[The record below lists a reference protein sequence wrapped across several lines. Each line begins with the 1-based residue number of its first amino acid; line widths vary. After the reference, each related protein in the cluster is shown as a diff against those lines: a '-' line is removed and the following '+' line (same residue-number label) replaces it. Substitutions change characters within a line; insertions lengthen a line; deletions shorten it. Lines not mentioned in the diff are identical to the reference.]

1 MNRLIYILLIF
12 IFPFA
17 TQAQDEINI
26 ATKEFSESF
35 KYKKNFTIELNGE
48 RADVNVQGEN
58 IDEIQIKARVISK
71 NSSKSLAKSDLESMN
86 VILEKIGK
94 TVYARNYIS
103 VKVSDEK
110 PSSNLKVVFDIKVP
124 MSCNVVIN
132 NAFGEIQLNNLNGVI
147 NLNTRYTKINMAY
160 LGGQGKVESLL
171 GDVNIHSSFGAY
183 NFLLNRADL
192 LLENSDGYFDIE
204 SKYGAIE
211 ATIKPELEMMKIKG
225 VSVDIVLIVDD
236 ISASYYNLVS
246 TNGKIQIDKN
256 LKLDYKFNESD
267 EVQKIEINKGV
278 DCSKLNIDT
287 QYGTITLNKTS
298 I

>member
-1 MNRLIYILLIF
+1 MNRFLNILLIF
-12 IFPFA
+12 VFPVILC
-17 TQAQDEINI
+17 AQEEINI
-26 ATKEFSESF
+26 STKDYSETF
-35 KYKKNFTIELNGE
+35 KYKKNFTVELNGE
-48 RADVNVQGEN
+48 RAEVNVQGED

-71 NSSKSLAKSDLESMN
+71 NSSKREAESDLKNMN

-94 TVYARNYIS
+94 TIYARNYIS
-103 VKVSDEK
+103 IKANDEK

-124 MSCNVVIN
+124 RSCNIKIN

-147 NLNTRYTKINMAY
+147 NLNTRYSKINMAY

-183 NFLLNRADL
+183 SLLLNRADL

-211 ATIKPELEMMKIKG
+211 ATIKPELEMMKVKG
-225 VSVDIVLIVDD
+225 VSVDILLIVDD
-236 ISASYYNLVS
+236 ITASYYNLVS

-256 LKLDYKFNESD
+256 LNIDYKVNEAN
-267 EVQKIEINKGV
+267 EVQKVELNKGI
-278 DCSKLNIDT
+278 DCSKLDIDT
-287 QYGTITLNKTS
+287 QYGTITLNKT
-298 I
+298 

>member
-12 IFPFA
+12 SFPLA
-17 TQAQDEINI
+17 ILAQDEINV
-26 ATKEFSESF
+26 ATKDFSETF

-48 RADVNVQGEN
+48 RAEVNIQGVD
-58 IDEIQIKARVISK
+58 IDEIQINARVVSK
-71 NSSKSLAKSDLESMN
+71 NSSKSEAKSDLDNMN

-103 VKVSDEK
+103 VKASDEK
-110 PSSNLKVVFDIKVP
+110 PSSNLKVIFDIKIP
-124 MSCNVVIN
+124 MSCNVVVN
-132 NAFGEIQLNNLNGVI
+132 NAFGEVQLNNINGVI
-147 NLNTRYTKINMAY
+147 TLNTRYTKINLAY

-183 NFLLNRADL
+183 NLLLNRADL

-211 ATIKPELEMMKIKG
+211 ATIKPEMELMKIKG

-256 LKLDYKFNESD
+256 LNIDYKFNEGED
-267 EVQKIEINKGV
+267 VQK
-278 DCSKLNIDT
+278 
-287 QYGTITLNKTS
+287 
-298 I
+298 